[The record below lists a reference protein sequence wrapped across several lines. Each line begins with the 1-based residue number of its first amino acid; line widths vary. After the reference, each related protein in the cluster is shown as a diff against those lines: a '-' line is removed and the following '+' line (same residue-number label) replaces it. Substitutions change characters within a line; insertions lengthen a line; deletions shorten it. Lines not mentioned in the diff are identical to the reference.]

1 MIGCMEMREVDADE
15 LVEFWTL
22 LDEDRGLLAGKRG
35 ATALGCAL
43 LLKYY
48 SRSPSRGADGCRSG
62 SSFFRPGPPPVCS
75 ARSWSAGRARSG
87 QRHDEERHGRE
98 TGRIVMNPEGGY
110 TEINEPAQRVALL
123 GSDRGRTR

>member
-1 MIGCMEMREVDADE
+1 MAV
-15 LVEFWTL
+15 
-22 LDEDRGLLAGKRG
+22 LAGPLAAFGVTR
-35 ATALGCAL
+35 
-43 LLKYY
+43 
-48 SRSPSRGADGCRSG
+48 
-62 SSFFRPGPPPVCS
+62 VI
-75 ARSWSAGRARSG
+75 GRARSG